1 MMVMACSGHQFS
13 LRRWFTYR
21 TIILPTP
28 VLNWISRL
36 NVLWSSDWNES
47 EGMVIGGLLFAAWN
61 LEFRL
66 LRVFIHWYV
75 HVSLSSTLC
84 CLAMW
89 AIIFGRGV
97 IDCFFAPAF
106 ARWSALSLPGIPMWL
121 GHQLTAILMSLC
133 LSRICLIIFLNASD
147 CSCALCAVPLVIVLI
162 AAILST

>member
-1 MMVMACSGHQFS
+1 MCAC
-13 LRRWFTYR
+13 
-21 TIILPTP
+21 P

-36 NVLWSSDWNES
+36 NVLRSSDWNES
-47 EGMVIGGLLFAAWN
+47 EGVCVGGLLFAAWN

-66 LRVFIHWYV
+66 LGVFVHRNV

-89 AIIFGRGV
+89 AIVFGRGV
-97 IDCFFAPAF
+97 IDRFFAPAF

-133 LSRICLIIFLNASD
+133 SSRICPIVFLNASD
-147 CSCALCAVPLVIVLI
+147 CSCALFAVPLVIVLI
-162 AAILST
+162 SAMLST